1 MTARYGS
8 APDFALVENA
18 FVRHILQHRSVRA
31 FDSRPLSDGTL
42 QTLVAAAQSGS
53 SSSNL

>member
-8 APDFALVENA
+8 ASDFALVENA

-31 FDSRPLSDGTL
+31 FDSRPLPDGTL